1 MNIRFTSDV
10 SLNFGKLRCSVVI
23 ACLVPALVG
32 AGCTALPSQG
42 PSSAK
47 IIDDSSD
54 SKAKSGAPVIPA
66 GYAVVDID
74 RHVTDVIARQPS
86 ESLHGRFGERRPA
99 PAQAIGVGDT
109 VQVAIWEAS
118 SGGLFSSAA
127 LDGGSTG
134 QHSAVIPP
142 QLVGNDGSISVPF
155 AGRIRVVGLTPADV
169 EQRIVRELLSK
180 AIDPQVIVTIRDNM
194 SSRVTVLGDVTTGA
208 QVPLSPKGEKV
219 LDVIAAAGG
228 VRTAPYETFVTLIRG
243 DKTATMALQ
252 QIVSNPRENVYVMPG
267 DTLSLQKMA
276 RSFTVFGAAGSNNLI
291 NFDAQGITLQ
301 EALAKA
307 GGLRDSQADP
317 SGVFLMRREPVE
329 LARTLD
335 PSIPITGNGYVN
347 VIYRLNLRNT
357 GSYFLAQQ
365 FPVKDKDI
373 LYVASAPLNDL
384 QKFLTLVQTVTVPAY
399 QVRDLAN

>member
-10 SLNFGKLRCSVVI
+10 SFNFGKLRCSAVI

-42 PSSAK
+42 PSSTK
-47 IIDDSSD
+47 IVDDSSA
-54 SKAKSGAPVIPA
+54 SKAKSGTPVIPA

-74 RHVTDVIARQPS
+74 RHVTDVISRQPS
-86 ESLHGRFGERRPA
+86 ESLHGRFGERRAA

-118 SGGLFSSAA
+118 SGGLFSSASIDA
-127 LDGGSTG
+127 DSTG

-142 QLVGNDGSISVPF
+142 QLVGNDGSITVPF
-155 AGRIRVVGLTPADV
+155 AGRIRVVGLTTAAV
-169 EQRIVRELLSK
+169 EQKIVQELQSK

-228 VRTAPYETFVTLIRG
+228 VRTPPYETFVTLMRG
-243 DKTATMALQ
+243 DKTATMAMQ
-252 QIVSNPRENVYVMPG
+252 QIISNPRENVYVMPG
-267 DTLSLQKMA
+267 DTLTLQKMA

-329 LARTLD
+329 LARVLD
-335 PSIPITGNGYVN
+335 PTIPITGNGYIN

-373 LYVASAPLNDL
+373 LYIASAPLNDL
-384 QKFLTLVQTVTVPAY
+384 QKFLMLVQTVTVPAY
-399 QVRDLAN
+399 QVRDLTN